1 MNEKDRG
8 DDANPLID
16 EETGDKYSRVVEK
29 KGLGD
34 NGEMEWLVK
43 DISDELKSWGH
54 LCGGVKSDG
63 EWPIRALKEAVGKYH
78 GGMVMMEVSA
88 RGESQS
94 NGKCEQA
101 VQVVAEFA
109 RSQRAA

>member
-1 MNEKDRG
+1 MK
-8 DDANPLID
+8 
-16 EETGDKYSRVVEK
+16 KYSRVVEK

-43 DISDELKSWGH
+43 DISHELKSWGH
-54 LCGGVKSDG
+54 LGGERQRLILKSDG
-63 EWPIRALKEAVGKYH
+63 DRALKEAVGKCH
-78 GGMVMMEVSA
+78 GGIVLMEVSA

-101 VQVVAEFA
+101 VQVVAEFVP